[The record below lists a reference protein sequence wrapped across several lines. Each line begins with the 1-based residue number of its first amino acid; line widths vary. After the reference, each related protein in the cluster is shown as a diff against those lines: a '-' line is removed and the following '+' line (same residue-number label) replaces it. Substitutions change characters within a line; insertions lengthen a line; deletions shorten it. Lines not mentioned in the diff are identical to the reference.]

1 MDVAVVGAGR
11 VGTAVGVLLRDA
23 GHRIVAVS
31 GREGTARRSAAYLPG
46 VAVRDPADA
55 AAEADLVV
63 LGVPDDELEA
73 TATVLARAGAFRA
86 GAWVIHLSGAAGLD
100 VLAPVRAAGA
110 RPLALHPLQTFP
122 DVEAALERIPGCA
135 VGVTAEDDEGDA
147 LGARIAEDLGARP
160 FRLPEKA
167 RPLYHAAAVFASNY
181 VVASIGRAE
190 QLLGVAG
197 IGEAA
202 DALVT
207 LVRATVDNVDR
218 LGTGAALTGPAVRG
232 DAGTVARNLDA
243 LAESA
248 PDAVAAYVA
257 MAREALR
264 LATDAGRLAPEA
276 RARVEEVLTHWT

>member
-11 VGTAVGVLLRDA
+11 VGTAVAVLLRDA

-31 GREGTARRSAAYLPG
+31 GREGTVRRAADHLPG
-46 VAVRDPADA
+46 VPVRDGAEA
-55 AAEADLVV
+55 AAEADLIV

-73 TATVLARAGAFRA
+73 TATALARAGAFRA
-86 GAWVIHLSGAAGLD
+86 GAWVVHLSGATGLD

-135 VGVTAEDDEGDA
+135 VGVTAEEEEGAA
-147 LGARIAEDLGARP
+147 LGTRLAEDLGARP
-160 FRLPEKA
+160 FALPEQA
-167 RPLYHAAAVFASNY
+167 RPLYHSAAVFASNY

-190 QLLGVAG
+190 RLFDVAG
-197 IGEAA
+197 IAEAA
-202 DALVT
+202 DALVP
-207 LVRATVDNVDR
+207 LVRATVENVAR
-218 LGTGAALTGPAVRG
+218 MGAGPALTGPAVRG
-232 DAGTVARNLDA
+232 DAGTVDRNIAA

-257 MAREALR
+257 MAREALT

-276 RARVEEVLTHWT
+276 RARVEEVLTRWT